1 MSTQTADN
9 FLKEKS
15 TLEATILEEV
25 RFLQRELSADKCRPI
40 SMLNIVSDA
49 VYNIVSAITIG
60 ERYILSNSVK
70 MQKVLIIRFLQ
81 EKIRFGPSI
90 VSYYLC
96 YRLVPF
102 KYLLFLIHKPSE
114 TNFSVNW
121 IWQIKINRRGKR
133 KARKNKDSIHVPDSK
148 RIA

>member
-60 ERYILSNSVK
+60 ERYMYYSVK
-70 MQKVLIIRFLQ
+70 LQ
-81 EKIRFGPSI
+81 MVSLKLLDSYRKIY
-90 VSYYLC
+90 VSDLN
-96 YRLVPF
+96 L
-102 KYLLFLIHKPSE
+102 
-114 TNFSVNW
+114 SVY
-121 IWQIKINRRGKR
+121 
-133 KARKNKDSIHVPDSK
+133 V
-148 RIA
+148 

>member
-60 ERYILSNSVK
+60 ERYMYYSVK
-70 MQKVLIIRFLQ
+70 LQ
-81 EKIRFGPSI
+81 MVSLKLLDFYRKIY
-90 VSYYLC
+90 VSDLN
-96 YRLVPF
+96 L
-102 KYLLFLIHKPSE
+102 
-114 TNFSVNW
+114 SVY
-121 IWQIKINRRGKR
+121 
-133 KARKNKDSIHVPDSK
+133 V
-148 RIA
+148 

>member
-1 MSTQTADN
+1 MKVLSQVSTQTADN

-60 ERYILSNSVK
+60 ERYMYYSVK
-70 MQKVLIIRFLQ
+70 LQ
-81 EKIRFGPSI
+81 MVSLKLLDFYRKIY
-90 VSYYLC
+90 VSDLN
-96 YRLVPF
+96 L
-102 KYLLFLIHKPSE
+102 
-114 TNFSVNW
+114 SVY
-121 IWQIKINRRGKR
+121 
-133 KARKNKDSIHVPDSK
+133 V
-148 RIA
+148 